1 MAEGESDLETDRL
14 ELELETLY
22 IYSNDNCS
30 VQSKEYC
37 SEFCKL
43 VEVHTGRWQVPLPQ
57 LKVLRTALTC
67 FTRATVTYPDDCQ
80 HVNYALSSLALSF
93 FELMLFFGKEEFL
106 EAPLRDI
113 LASFQACHRR
123 LLRHRNVYLL
133 QVRQIIKDG
142 GPWERPALQSI
153 LKDTAL
159 TQTEVEKYLSSEKP
173 MFFELRVRYL
183 QACERVQ
190 EAMALAK
197 CCLEHPDVWRH
208 LFFHQAYLTCLC
220 KASLHQHLHEE
231 MAEIDG
237 RDAVEIICNAESQEK
252 DELLLSL
259 CKAFLSQRLH
269 NGDMYYIWDLVFLWS
284 RLYLR
289 AHPSK
294 QGFLSECR
302 QLMLSAIN
310 ASAIFPFIKVIT
322 AEMGSEGVP
331 LCVELCATALQ
342 TDLQSDP
349 VTRCLLCKTIAF
361 LLPRD
366 LEVCRLCA
374 LLVFCLERSMEAY
387 KTMYLLYTYP
397 DEEPHPQHTHVR
409 TNIRFYILQVL
420 KEGLFFDP
428 EFWNLLTLRTHCLE
442 LMTDKATKDALNE
455 LKEEEELE
463 QVEEEWIPS
472 YWMEEETCR
481 IHTDASHLHPHT
493 NTALESSDTVGQ
505 EPEEVL
511 NGDAPES
518 QTEDFPVRRRRR
530 KRRWRRRKCRSDI
543 EYADDPDIKYSLIH
557 NLSSES
563 STKLP
568 ANRQREY
575 LARHVKNKIL
585 KRRSRKPRWLLLE
598 MTRQTEN
605 ISPGV
610 MREKRREGMRGE
622 DKRQGG
628 EGKERG
634 HEKENKREM
643 RQGRE
648 SKRPYRRTISG
659 MELSFPENE
668 VPVDRE
674 VVESHLEPSV
684 RIKQQHNVSE
694 KYVNM
699 GLPNG
704 VYGERP
710 FKYKPE
716 SDVDTSAVET
726 SAVETSAVET
736 SAVET
741 SAVETSEVETSAVET
756 SAVETSAVET
766 SAVETSAVE
775 TSAVETSAVETSAV
789 ETSAVETSAVETSAV
804 ETSAVETLKV
814 EPLEVE
820 PSEVDPSDAKPL
832 DSKRS
837 VVEPSDI
844 EPLEVEPLEV
854 EPSDVKVL
862 EGPSEQTDPEL
873 DGPALE
879 MEECPLKLF
888 HIYAKLSKGTAAKEL
903 LSRES
908 EFTVTEAGPDS
919 NTQGEQT
926 KPGKAPVRS
935 KHLRFHCSH
944 CQKLFKGGNVVR
956 HTLAHLKLRKTRLS
970 CVFCGK
976 HFQRYNRAREHVLE
990 HIEELRTST
999 ANIKVKPTVN
1009 GETYPSKNINQASEN
1024 EAKPVENVTEPS
1036 TSTDQP
1042 PKPKRVKAKPVVSKQ
1057 SRIIQNL
1064 RNLIRKTQ
1072 NQKCKMDMDNLKSV
1086 EVTDEQVT
1094 VKDKVVIVREVVPGK
1109 ETEGG
1114 EDKESEGGEEERKQK
1129 QYHLC
1134 PSEGCDSIF
1143 MKIGPSLLRHAVT
1156 YHMEDAAVL
1165 DKTFQWGKGKCQIC
1179 QRLLLVIEHY
1189 RDHMKLHDAPL
1200 KHACLHTNC
1209 DQRFKT
1215 AQELKD
1221 HIDTHRPLQAPCGYS
1236 GCREIFF
1243 TLPSLHDHEWRHYT
1257 QPQSKDELEQGATT
1271 ELSPE
1276 GEAPWKQRVKSQDV
1290 TVHGWRGQRETPTP
1304 KSRRSDP
1311 HEKCLHCNRYL
1322 WNHQHFL
1329 EHMKIHDAPLKQVCL
1344 HLNCGQRF
1352 YRTHLLWEHMDT
1364 HLPLQAPC
1372 GYSGCGLIFSRL
1384 PSLHDH
1390 EWRHYIQGQPNDEPT
1405 EEQSASKEEGQTP
1418 ESDTNGNDYD
1428 GPMETPGTVHGAVT
1442 TPPNH
1447 CTLKLINGHDEKDKK
1462 DKAPETAVPATT
1474 TTSPTPPS
1482 QTTTSTHPHP
1492 RILQNITEPM
1502 TMRDVDNIVS
1512 LAQVVPGGE
1521 EPVIAEHKTFKQEDP
1536 SYLPLAKAPLIRPP
1550 PSTYLTE
1557 AALSMRKRRKPSEV
1571 TSCGPG
1577 KKSKAAVKRS
1587 VVGKKEMVAEKEAP
1601 QRQRCSKCFSS
1612 FTSTEELEKH
1622 LSQNTCSSL
1631 FSFDSDD
1638 DSE

>member
-1 MAEGESDLETDRL
+1 
-14 ELELETLY
+14 
-22 IYSNDNCS
+22 
-30 VQSKEYC
+30 
-37 SEFCKL
+37 
-43 VEVHTGRWQVPLPQ
+43 
-57 LKVLRTALTC
+57 
-67 FTRATVTYPDDCQ
+67 
-80 HVNYALSSLALSF
+80 
-93 FELMLFFGKEEFL
+93 MLFFGKEEFL

-142 GPWERPALQSI
+142 GPWERPALQAI

-173 MFFELRVRYL
+173 VFFELRVRYL

-197 CCLEHPDVWRH
+197 CCLEYPEVWRH
-208 LFFHQAYLTCLC
+208 LFFHQAYLTCLY

-259 CKAFLSQRLH
+259 CKAFLSQQLH

-302 QLMLSAIN
+302 QLMVFAIN

-442 LMTDKATKDALNE
+442 LMTDKAMRDALNE

-505 EPEEVL
+505 EPEEGL

-530 KRRWRRRKCRSDI
+530 RRKRRWRRRRRNCRSDI

-605 ISPGV
+605 MSPGG

-622 DKRQGG
+622 GKRQGE

-634 HEKENKREM
+634 HEKEDKREM

-668 VPVDRE
+668 VPVDQE

-684 RIKQQHNVSE
+684 RIKQQHSESE

-699 GLPNG
+699 GQPNG

-716 SDVDTSAVET
+716 SDVETYVVEPSAGGP
-726 SAVETSAVET
+726 SA
-736 SAVET
+736 
-741 SAVETSEVETSAVET
+741 
-756 SAVETSAVET
+756 
-766 SAVETSAVE
+766 
-775 TSAVETSAVETSAV
+775 
-789 ETSAVETSAVETSAV
+789 
-804 ETSAVETLKV
+804 V

-854 EPSDVKVL
+854 EPLEVEPLEVEPLEVEPLEVEPSGVKVL

-908 EFTVTEAGPDS
+908 EFTVTEAGSDS
-919 NTQGEQT
+919 NTQGEET
-926 KPGKAPVRS
+926 EPGKAPVRS

-976 HFQRYNRAREHVLE
+976 HFQRYNRAKEHVLE

-999 ANIKVKPTVN
+999 ANIKVKPAVN
-1009 GETYPSKNINQASEN
+1009 GETYSSKNINQASEN
-1024 EAKPVENVTEPS
+1024 EAKPVENLTEPS
-1036 TSTDQP
+1036 TPTDQP

-1072 NQKCKMDMDNLKSV
+1072 KCKMDTDNLKSV

-1109 ETEGG
+1109 E
-1114 EDKESEGGEEERKQK
+1114 SEGGEEEGKQK

-1156 YHMEDAAVL
+1156 YHREDAAVL

-1209 DQRFKT
+1209 GQRFKT

-1276 GEAPWKQRVKSQDV
+1276 GEAPWKQRAKGQDV

-1304 KSRRSDP
+1304 KSRRCNP

-1352 YRTHLLWEHMDT
+1352 SRTHLLWEHMDT
-1364 HLPLQAPC
+1364 HLPFQAPC
-1372 GYSGCGLIFSRL
+1372 GYSGCGLIFSCL

-1405 EEQSASKEEGQTP
+1405 EEQSATKEEGQTP

-1428 GPMETPGTVHGAVT
+1428 GPVETPGTVHGAVT

-1462 DKAPETAVPATT
+1462 DKAPKTAVPATT

-1492 RILQNITEPM
+1492 RIFQNITEPM
-1502 TMRDVDNIVS
+1502 TMMDVDNIVS

-1521 EPVIAEHKTFKQEDP
+1521 EPVIAEHKTFKLEDP
-1536 SYLPLAKAPLIRPP
+1536 SFLPLAKAPLIRPP

>member
-726 SAVETSAVET
+726 SAVETSA
-736 SAVET
+736 
-741 SAVETSEVETSAVET
+741 VETSAVET

>member
-1 MAEGESDLETDRL
+1 
-14 ELELETLY
+14 
-22 IYSNDNCS
+22 
-30 VQSKEYC
+30 
-37 SEFCKL
+37 
-43 VEVHTGRWQVPLPQ
+43 RWQVPLPQ
-57 LKVLRTALTC
+57 LKLLRTALTC
-67 FTRATVTYPDDCQ
+67 FTRATVAYPDDCQ
-80 HVNYALSSLALSF
+80 H
-93 FELMLFFGKEEFL
+93 EFL
-106 EAPLRDI
+106 EAPLKDI

-133 QVRQIIKDG
+133 QVRQVIKDG
-142 GPWERPALQSI
+142 GPWERPALQAI

-173 MFFELRVRYL
+173 VFFELRVRYL

-197 CCLEHPDVWRH
+197 CCLEHPEVWRH
-208 LFFHQAYLTCLC
+208 LFFHQAYLTCLY
-220 KASLHQHLHEE
+220 KASLHQHLHKE

-237 RDAVEIICNAESQEK
+237 RGAVEIICNAESQEK

-259 CKAFLSQRLH
+259 CKAFLSQQLH

-284 RLYLR
+284 RLYFR

-310 ASAIFPFIKVIT
+310 ASAIFPFIKIIT

-331 LCVELCATALQ
+331 LCVELCAAALQ

-387 KTMYLLYTYP
+387 KTMYLLYTHP
-397 DEEPHPQHTHVR
+397 DEEPHPHHTHVR

-442 LMTDKATKDALNE
+442 LMTDKAMRDALND

-493 NTALESSDTVGQ
+493 NTALESSETVGQ
-505 EPEEVL
+505 EPKEGL

-518 QTEDFPVRRRRR
+518 QTDFPVRRR
-530 KRRWRRRKCRSDI
+530 KRRWRRRKCRSDV
-543 EYADDPDIKYSLIH
+543 EYADDPDIKYSLIPNH
-557 NLSSES
+557 SSES

-605 ISPGV
+605 VSPGGT
-610 MREKRREGMRGE
+610 REKRREGMRERGE
-622 DKRQGG
+622 GKRQGG
-628 EGKERG
+628 EGKERRKEGG
-634 HEKENKREM
+634 HEKEDKREM
-643 RQGRE
+643 RQGRG
-648 SKRPYRRTISG
+648 SKRPYHRTIPG

-668 VPVDRE
+668 VPVDQE
-674 VVESHLEPSV
+674 MVENHLEPSV
-684 RIKQQHNVSE
+684 RIKQQHNVE
-694 KYVNM
+694 P
-699 GLPNG
+699 L
-704 VYGERP
+704 
-710 FKYKPE
+710 
-716 SDVDTSAVET
+716 D
-726 SAVETSAVET
+726 
-736 SAVET
+736 
-741 SAVETSEVETSAVET
+741 
-756 SAVETSAVET
+756 
-766 SAVETSAVE
+766 
-775 TSAVETSAVETSAV
+775 
-789 ETSAVETSAVETSAV
+789 
-804 ETSAVETLKV
+804 V
-814 EPLEVE
+814 EPL
-820 PSEVDPSDAKPL
+820 D
-832 DSKRS
+832 
-837 VVEPSDI
+837 
-844 EPLEVEPLEV
+844 V

-908 EFTVTEAGPDS
+908 KFTVTEVGPDS
-919 NTQGEQT
+919 NTQGEDT
-926 KPGKAPVRS
+926 EPGKAPVRS
-935 KHLRFHCSH
+935 KHLRFNCSH
-944 CQKLFKGGNVVR
+944 CQKLYKGGNVVR

-976 HFQRYNRAREHVLE
+976 HFQRYNRAKEHVLE

-999 ANIKVKPTVN
+999 ANIKVKPAVN
-1009 GETYPSKNINQASEN
+1009 GDTDPSKNINQSSEN
-1024 EAKPVENVTEPS
+1024 EAKPSENVTEPS
-1036 TSTDQP
+1036 TLTDQP
-1042 PKPKRVKAKPVVSKQ
+1042 PKPKRVKVLPVVSKQ

-1072 NQKCKMDMDNLKSV
+1072 NQKCKTDMDNLKSV

-1094 VKDKVVIVREVVPGK
+1094 VRDKVVIVREVVPGK

-1114 EDKESEGGEEERKQK
+1114 EDKESEGGEEEGKQK

-1179 QRLLLVIEHY
+1179 QRLLLVFEHY

-1200 KHACLHTNC
+1200 KHACLHMNC
-1209 DQRFKT
+1209 GQRFKT

-1221 HIDTHRPLQAPCGYS
+1221 HIDTHCPLQAPCGYS
-1236 GCREIFF
+1236 GCRKIFF

-1257 QPQSKDELEQGATT
+1257 QPQSKDELELGATT

-1276 GEAPWKQRVKSQDV
+1276 GEAPWKQRAKSQDV
-1290 TVHGWRGQRETPTP
+1290 PVHGWRGQREMPTP

-1352 YRTHLLWEHMDT
+1352 SRTQLLWEHMDT

-1372 GYSGCGLIFSRL
+1372 GYSGCDLIFSRL

-1390 EWRHYIQGQPNDEPT
+1390 EWRHYIQGQPKDEPT
-1405 EEQSASKEEGQTP
+1405 EKQSATKEEGQTP
-1418 ESDTNGNDYD
+1418 ESDTNGNNYD
-1428 GPMETPGTVHGAVT
+1428 GPMETPDTVHGAVT
-1442 TPPNH
+1442 TPPSD
-1447 CTLKLINGHDEKDKK
+1447 CTLKLINGHDEKDRK
-1462 DKAPETAVPATT
+1462 DQAPQTAVPATT

-1482 QTTTSTHPHP
+1482 QTTTPTHPHP
-1492 RILQNITEPM
+1492 RILQNLTEPM
-1502 TMRDVDNIVS
+1502 TMRDVDNIVT
-1512 LAQVVPGGE
+1512 LAQVMPGGE
-1521 EPVIAEHKTFKQEDP
+1521 EPVIAEHKTFKPEDP

-1571 TSCGPG
+1571 TSRGPG

-1587 VVGKKEMVAEKEAP
+1587 VVGKKEVLAEKEAPPP

-1612 FTSTEELEKH
+1612 FTSPEELEKH

-1638 DSE
+1638 D

>member
-22 IYSNDNCS
+22 IYSNDNSS

-67 FTRATVTYPDDCQ
+67 FTRATVAYPDDCQ
-80 HVNYALSSLALSF
+80 HVCYALSSLALSF

-142 GPWERPALQSI
+142 GPWERPALQAI

-173 MFFELRVRYL
+173 VFFELRVRYL

-197 CCLEHPDVWRH
+197 CCLEHPEVWRH
-208 LFFHQAYLTCLC
+208 LFFHQAYLTCLY

-259 CKAFLSQRLH
+259 CKAFLSQQLH

-302 QLMLSAIN
+302 QLMGFAIN

-442 LMTDKATKDALNE
+442 LMTDKAMRDALNE

-481 IHTDASHLHPHT
+481 IHTDTSHLHPHT
-493 NTALESSDTVGQ
+493 NTALESSDTVGH
-505 EPEEVL
+505 EPEEGL

-530 KRRWRRRKCRSDI
+530 KRRWRRRRNCRSDI

-605 ISPGV
+605 MSPGG
-610 MREKRREGMRGE
+610 MREKRRERMRGE
-622 DKRQGG
+622 CKRQGE

-634 HEKENKREM
+634 HEKEDKREM

-668 VPVDRE
+668 VPVDQE

-684 RIKQQHNVSE
+684 RIKQQHSESE

-699 GLPNG
+699 GQPNG

-716 SDVDTSAVET
+716 SDVETYVVEPSAGGP
-726 SAVETSAVET
+726 SA
-736 SAVET
+736 
-741 SAVETSEVETSAVET
+741 
-756 SAVETSAVET
+756 
-766 SAVETSAVE
+766 
-775 TSAVETSAVETSAV
+775 
-789 ETSAVETSAVETSAV
+789 
-804 ETSAVETLKV
+804 V

-820 PSEVDPSDAKPL
+820 PSEVDPS

-854 EPSDVKVL
+854 EPLDVEPSGVKVL

-888 HIYAKLSKGTAAKEL
+888 HIYAKLSKRTAAKEL

-908 EFTVTEAGPDS
+908 EFTVTEAGSDS
-919 NTQGEQT
+919 NTQGEET
-926 KPGKAPVRS
+926 EPGKAPVRS

-976 HFQRYNRAREHVLE
+976 HFQRYNRAKEHVLE

-999 ANIKVKPTVN
+999 ANIKVKPAVN
-1009 GETYPSKNINQASEN
+1009 GETYSSKNINQASEN
-1024 EAKPVENVTEPS
+1024 EAKPVENLTEPS
-1036 TSTDQP
+1036 TPTDQP

-1072 NQKCKMDMDNLKSV
+1072 KCKMDTDNLKSV

-1109 ETEGG
+1109 E
-1114 EDKESEGGEEERKQK
+1114 SEGGEEEGKQK

-1156 YHMEDAAVL
+1156 YHREDAAVL

-1209 DQRFKT
+1209 GQRFKT

-1276 GEAPWKQRVKSQDV
+1276 GEAPWKQRAKGQDV

-1304 KSRRSDP
+1304 KSRRSNP

-1344 HLNCGQRF
+1344 HLNCSQRF
-1352 YRTHLLWEHMDT
+1352 SRTHLLWEHMDT
-1364 HLPLQAPC
+1364 HLPFQAPC

-1390 EWRHYIQGQPNDEPT
+1390 EWRHYVQAQPNDELT
-1405 EEQSASKEEGQTP
+1405 EEQSATKEEGQTP

-1428 GPMETPGTVHGAVT
+1428 GLVETPGTVHGAVT

-1462 DKAPETAVPATT
+1462 DKAPKTAVPATT

-1492 RILQNITEPM
+1492 RIFQNITEPM

-1521 EPVIAEHKTFKQEDP
+1521 EPVIAEHKTFKLEDP
-1536 SYLPLAKAPLIRPP
+1536 SFLPLAKAPLIRPP

-1587 VVGKKEMVAEKEAP
+1587 VVGKKEKEAP

>member
-1 MAEGESDLETDRL
+1 
-14 ELELETLY
+14 
-22 IYSNDNCS
+22 
-30 VQSKEYC
+30 
-37 SEFCKL
+37 
-43 VEVHTGRWQVPLPQ
+43 
-57 LKVLRTALTC
+57 
-67 FTRATVTYPDDCQ
+67 
-80 HVNYALSSLALSF
+80 
-93 FELMLFFGKEEFL
+93 MLFFGKEEFL

-726 SAVETSAVET
+726 SAVETSAVETSAVETSEVET

>member
-22 IYSNDNCS
+22 IYSNDNSS

-67 FTRATVTYPDDCQ
+67 FTRATVAYPDDCQ
-80 HVNYALSSLALSF
+80 HVCYALSSLALSF

-142 GPWERPALQSI
+142 GPWERPALQAI

-173 MFFELRVRYL
+173 VFFELRVRYL
-183 QACERVQ
+183 QSCERVQ

-197 CCLEHPDVWRH
+197 CCLEHPEVWRH
-208 LFFHQAYLTCLC
+208 LFFHQAYLTCLY

-259 CKAFLSQRLH
+259 CKAFLSQQLH

-302 QLMLSAIN
+302 QLMVFAIN

-442 LMTDKATKDALNE
+442 LMTDKAMRDALNE

-481 IHTDASHLHPHT
+481 IHTDASHLQPHT

-505 EPEEVL
+505 EPEEGL

-530 KRRWRRRKCRSDI
+530 RRRKRRWRRRRNCRSDI

-605 ISPGV
+605 MSPGG

-622 DKRQGG
+622 GKRQGE

-634 HEKENKREM
+634 HEKEDKREM

-668 VPVDRE
+668 VPVDQE

-684 RIKQQHNVSE
+684 RIKQQHSESE

-699 GLPNG
+699 GQPNG

-716 SDVDTSAVET
+716 SDVET
-726 SAVETSAVET
+726 SVVEPSAGGP
-736 SAVET
+736 SA
-741 SAVETSEVETSAVET
+741 
-756 SAVETSAVET
+756 
-766 SAVETSAVE
+766 
-775 TSAVETSAVETSAV
+775 
-789 ETSAVETSAVETSAV
+789 
-804 ETSAVETLKV
+804 V

-820 PSEVDPSDAKPL
+820 PLEVEPL
-832 DSKRS
+832 D
-837 VVEPSDI
+837 VEPLEVEPLDMEPLEVEPLDVEPLEVEPLEVEPLEVEPLDVEPLEVEPLEVEPLEV

-854 EPSDVKVL
+854 EPSGVKVL

-908 EFTVTEAGPDS
+908 EFTVTEAGSDS
-919 NTQGEQT
+919 NTQGEET
-926 KPGKAPVRS
+926 EPGKAPVRS

-976 HFQRYNRAREHVLE
+976 HFQRYNRAKEHVLE

-999 ANIKVKPTVN
+999 ANIKAKPAVN
-1009 GETYPSKNINQASEN
+1009 GETYSSKNINQASEN
-1024 EAKPVENVTEPS
+1024 EAKPVENLTEPS
-1036 TSTDQP
+1036 TPTDQP

-1072 NQKCKMDMDNLKSV
+1072 KCKMDTDNLKSV

-1109 ETEGG
+1109 E
-1114 EDKESEGGEEERKQK
+1114 SEGGEEEGKQK

-1156 YHMEDAAVL
+1156 YHREDAAVL

-1209 DQRFKT
+1209 GQRFKT

-1276 GEAPWKQRVKSQDV
+1276 GEAPWKQRAKGQDV

-1304 KSRRSDP
+1304 KSRRSNP

-1352 YRTHLLWEHMDT
+1352 SRTHLLWEHMDT
-1364 HLPLQAPC
+1364 HLPFQAPC

-1405 EEQSASKEEGQTP
+1405 EEQSATKEEGQTP

-1428 GPMETPGTVHGAVT
+1428 GPVETPGTVHGAVT

-1462 DKAPETAVPATT
+1462 DKAPKTAVPATT

-1492 RILQNITEPM
+1492 RIFQNITEPM

-1521 EPVIAEHKTFKQEDP
+1521 EPVIAEHKTFKLEDP
-1536 SYLPLAKAPLIRPP
+1536 SFLPLAKAPLIRPP

-1587 VVGKKEMVAEKEAP
+1587 VVGKKEMVAEEEAP

-1622 LSQNTCSSL
+1622 LSQNTCSFL